1 MSGSAE
7 MGARPHVKC
16 LACSLSR
23 LCLPAS
29 LSADEVDKLERIV
42 RRNRP
47 LKRGEYLFK
56 ANEPMEHVFALR
68 SGAIKNFLLDT
79 EGTERVSGFILPG
92 EMLGLDAIGASHYR
106 SYAMA
111 LEISL
116 VCSIRLDQ
124 LVDLSGQIPGLRY
137 QLLHMLSLGIQG
149 KDEHLRCCHGR
160 ADQRLAIFLLGM
172 STRYQA
178 RGLRADVFN
187 LPMSRGDIAN
197 YLDLTLE
204 TVSRLFSRFVHS
216 GFLQCA
222 GREVRLV
229 DMQGLVNLTRLEE
242 PT

>member
-23 LCLPAS
+23 LCPPAS

-68 SGAIKNFLLDT
+68 SGAIKNFLLDAD
-79 EGTERVSGFILPG
+79 GTERVTGFILPG

-106 SYAMA
+106 SFAVA

-160 ADQRLAIFLLGM
+160 ADQRLAVFLLGM
-172 STRYQA
+172 SARYQA
-178 RGLRADVFN
+178 RGLRADMFK
-187 LPMSRGDIAN
+187 LPMSRADIAN
-197 YLDLTLE
+197 YMDLTQE
-204 TVSRLFSRFVHS
+204 TISRLFGRFVHS
-216 GFLQCA
+216 GFLQCV
-222 GREVRLV
+222 GREVRLI
-229 DMQGLVNLTRLEE
+229 DMQGLVNLTHLEE

>member
-68 SGAIKNFLLDT
+68 SGAIKNFLLDA
-79 EGTERVSGFILPG
+79 EGTERVTGFLLPG

-106 SYAMA
+106 SFAVA
-111 LEISL
+111 LELSL

-160 ADQRLAIFLLGM
+160 AEQRLAIFLLGM
-172 STRYQA
+172 SARYQA
-178 RGLRADVFN
+178 RGCGRMCSTCPCPVVISPTTWTLRWKRSADCSAASS
-187 LPMSRGDIAN
+187 MQ
-197 YLDLTLE
+197 
-204 TVSRLFSRFVHS
+204 VSCCAPGVRS
-216 GFLQCA
+216 GSSTCKA
-222 GREVRLV
+222 WS
-229 DMQGLVNLTRLEE
+229 T
-242 PT
+242 

>member
-29 LSADEVDKLERIV
+29 LSAGEVDKLERIV

-68 SGAIKNFLLDT
+68 SGAIKNFMLDAD
-79 EGTERVSGFILPG
+79 GTERVTGFILPG
-92 EMLGLDAIGASHYR
+92 EMLGLDAIGSSHYR
-106 SYAMA
+106 SFAVA

-172 STRYQA
+172 SARYQA
-178 RGLRADVFN
+178 RGLRADMFK
-187 LPMSRGDIAN
+187 LPMSRADIAN
-197 YLDLTLE
+197 YLDLTQE
-204 TVSRLFSRFVHS
+204 TISRLFGRFVHS
-216 GFLQCA
+216 GFLQCV
-222 GREVRLV
+222 GREVRLI
-229 DMQGLVNLTRLEE
+229 DMQGLVNLTHLEE
-242 PT
+242 AT

>member
-1 MSGSAE
+1 MSGPLD

-29 LSADEVDKLERIV
+29 LSTEEVDKPERIV

-47 LKRGEYLFK
+47 LKKGEYLFK
-56 ANEPMEHVFALR
+56 ADEPMDHVYALR
-68 SGAIKNFLLDT
+68 SGAIKSFLLDA
-79 EGTERVSGFILPG
+79 GGNERVTGFVLPG
-92 EMLGLDAIGASHYR
+92 EMLGLDAIGAWHYR
-106 SYAMA
+106 SYALA
-111 LEISL
+111 LEVSL

-137 QLLHMLSLGIQG
+137 QLLHMLSLGIQS

-160 ADQRLAIFLLGM
+160 AEQRLSIFLLGM
-172 STRYQA
+172 SERYHE

-204 TVSRLFSRFVHS
+204 TVSRLFSRFTQA
-216 GFLQCA
+216 GFVKCV
-222 GREVRLV
+222 GREVKLV
-229 DMQGLVNLTRLEE
+229 DLQGLLNLSRLEE

>member
-1 MSGSAE
+1 MSGPE
-7 MGARPHVKC
+7 DMGIKPQVEC

-29 LSADEVDKLERIV
+29 LSVDEVEKLERII

-56 ANEPMEHVFALR
+56 ADEPMGHVFALR
-68 SGAIKNFLLDT
+68 SGVIKNFLIDS
-79 EGTERVSGFILPG
+79 EGNERVTGFVLPG
-92 EMLGLDAIGASHYR
+92 EILGLDAIGASHYR
-106 SYAMA
+106 SYALA
-111 LEISL
+111 LDVSL

-160 ADQRLAIFLLGM
+160 AEQRLSLFLLGM
-172 STRYQA
+172 AARYQE
-178 RGLRADVFN
+178 RGLRADVLN

-204 TVSRLFSRFVHS
+204 TVSRLFSRFNQA
-216 GFLQCA
+216 GLLQCV
-222 GREVRLV
+222 GREVRLI
-229 DMQGLVNLTRLEE
+229 DQQGLLKLSRMEE
-242 PT
+242 PN

>member
-1 MSGSAE
+1 MSDSADV
-7 MGARPHVKC
+7 GARPHVKC

-29 LSADEVDKLERIV
+29 LSAEEVDKLERIV

-47 LKRGEYLFK
+47 LKKGEYLFK
-56 ANEPMEHVFALR
+56 ADEPMDHVFALR
-68 SGAIKNFLLDT
+68 SGAITNFLLDA
-79 EGTERVSGFILPG
+79 EGNERVTGFILPG

-106 SYAMA
+106 SYALA
-111 LEISL
+111 LDVSL
-116 VCSIRLDQ
+116 VCSIKLDQ

-137 QLLHMLSLGIQG
+137 QLLHMLSQGIQS

-172 STRYQA
+172 SARYHE
-178 RGLRADVFN
+178 RGLRTDLFN

-204 TVSRLFSRFVHS
+204 TISRLFSRFVQA
-216 GFLQCA
+216 GFIECV
-222 GREVRLV
+222 GREVRIV
-229 DMQGLVNLTRLEE
+229 DQQGLVNLGRLEDAN
-242 PT
+242 

>member
-1 MSGSAE
+1 MSGPVDI
-7 MGARPHVKC
+7 GARPHVKC

-29 LSADEVDKLERIV
+29 LSADEVDQLERIV

-47 LKRGEYLFK
+47 LKKGAYLFK
-56 ANEPMEHVFALR
+56 ADEPMEHVFALR
-68 SGAIKNFLLDT
+68 SGAIKNFLLDA
-79 EGTERVSGFILPG
+79 EGNERVTGFVLPG

-106 SYAMA
+106 SYALA
-111 LEISL
+111 LEVSL

-160 ADQRLAIFLLGM
+160 ADQRLSIFLLGM
-172 STRYQA
+172 SARYHD

-187 LPMSRGDIAN
+187 LPMSRSDIAN
-197 YLDLTLE
+197 YLDLTQE
-204 TVSRLFSRFVHS
+204 TVSRLFTRFIEA
-216 GFLQCA
+216 GFMQCA
-222 GREVRLV
+222 GREVRIV
-229 DMQGLVNLTRLEE
+229 DQQGLLNLSRLEE
-242 PT
+242 PI

>member
-1 MSGSAE
+1 MSSSLDT
-7 MGARPHVKC
+7 GARPQVKC

-47 LKRGEYLFK
+47 LKKGEYLFK
-56 ANEPMEHVFALR
+56 ADEPMEHVFALR
-68 SGAIKNFLLDT
+68 SGAIKSFLLATD
-79 EGTERVSGFILPG
+79 GNERVTGFVLPG
-92 EMLGLDAIGASHYR
+92 EMLGLDAIGAKYYR
-106 SYAMA
+106 SYAVAM
-111 LEISL
+111 EVSL

-124 LVDLSGQIPGLRY
+124 LVELSGQIPGLHY
-137 QLLHMLSLGIQG
+137 QLLHMLSMGIQG

-160 ADQRLAIFLLGM
+160 AEQRLAIFLLGM
-172 STRYQA
+172 SARYHE

-204 TVSRLFSRFVHS
+204 TVSRLFSRFTQAGLV
-216 GFLQCA
+216 QCG

-229 DMQGLVNLTRLEE
+229 DFQGLLKLSQVEE

>member
-1 MSGSAE
+1 MSGSADL
-7 MGARPHVKC
+7 GARPHVKC

-29 LSADEVDKLERIV
+29 LSPEEVDKLERIV

-56 ANEPMEHVFALR
+56 AEEPMEHVFALR
-68 SGAIKNFLLDT
+68 LGAIKHYLLDAD
-79 EGTERVSGFILPG
+79 GSERVGGFILPG
-92 EMLGLDAIGASHYR
+92 EMLGLDAIGASHYQGF
-106 SYAMA
+106 AVA
-111 LEISL
+111 LEVSL
-116 VCSIRLDQ
+116 VCAIRLDQ
-124 LVDLSGQIPGLRY
+124 LMDLSGQIPGLRY

-149 KDEHLRCCHGR
+149 KDEQLRCCHGR
-160 ADQRLAIFLLGM
+160 AEQRLAIFLLGM

-187 LPMSRGDIAN
+187 LPMSRGDLAN

-204 TVSRLFSRFVHS
+204 TVSRLFGRFVQA
-216 GFLQCA
+216 GFLQCT

-229 DMQGLVNLTRLEE
+229 DMQGLGNLTRLEE

>member
-1 MSGSAE
+1 MSGSVE

-47 LKRGEYLFK
+47 LKPGEYLFK

-68 SGAIKNFLLDT
+68 SGAIKNFLLDAD
-79 EGTERVSGFILPG
+79 GTERVTGFILPG
-92 EMLGLDAIGASHYR
+92 EMLGLDAIGSSHYR
-106 SYAMA
+106 SFAMA

-124 LVDLSGQIPGLRY
+124 LVDLSGEIPGLRY

-160 ADQRLAIFLLGM
+160 AEQRLAVFLLGM

-178 RGLRADVFN
+178 RGLRGDVFN

-204 TVSRLFSRFVHS
+204 TISRLFSRFIHS
-216 GFLQCA
+216 GFMQCA
-222 GREVRLV
+222 GREVRLI
-229 DMQGLVNLTRLEE
+229 DMRGLVNLTHLEG

>member
-1 MSGSAE
+1 MSGAAE

-124 LVDLSGQIPGLRY
+124 LVDLSGKVPGLRY
-137 QLLHMLSLGIQG
+137 QLLHMLSLGIQD

-172 STRYQA
+172 SARYQA

-197 YLDLTLE
+197 YLDLTQE

-229 DMQGLVNLTRLEE
+229 DMQGLVNLTRVEE
-242 PT
+242 PI